1 MIIAHKFILQGLC
14 LNSLLLFLEQ
24 RELRGEKRFS
34 QVKHRFVQ
42 PKPSLL
48 LSTPA
53 YMVPPLTVSSSE
65 SSVHSNTTG
74 RTQIPFLTLED
85 PRKKT

>member
-1 MIIAHKFILQGLC
+1 MIIANKFILQDVC

-24 RELRGEKRFS
+24 RELRAEKRLS

-53 YMVPPLTVSSSE
+53 YMLPPHIAS
-65 SSVHSNTTG
+65 
-74 RTQIPFLTLED
+74 
-85 PRKKT
+85 